1 MSRIGKNPVVIPDGV
16 SVEVAEK
23 DVSVKGP
30 KGALS
35 LTLVDEVSA
44 RREDAK
50 IWIEPR
56 DDSQRARN
64 MWGMQRT
71 LVNNMIT
78 GVSSGFRIDLEIVGV
93 GYRAQVQGRE
103 AVLSLGFSQE
113 VRYAI
118 PEGIE
123 IQCETNTA
131 IAISGIDRQKVGQV
145 AADLRAFRKPEPYKG
160 KGIRYKGEYVFRKEG
175 KKK

>member
-78 GVSSGFRIDLEIVGV
+78 GVSSGFRINLEIVGV

-103 AVLSLGFSQE
+103 AVLNLGFSQE

>member
-16 SVEVAEK
+16 SVELAEK
-23 DVSVKGP
+23 DVSVMGP

-44 RREDAK
+44 RREDDK

-78 GVSSGFRIDLEIVGV
+78 GVSSGFRVDLEIVGV

-118 PEGIE
+118 PDGIE
-123 IQCETNTA
+123 VQCETNTA

>member
-1 MSRIGKNPVVIPDGV
+1 MSRIGKTPVTIPDGV
-16 SVEVAEK
+16 SVELAGA

-30 KGALS
+30 KGVLS
-35 LTLVDEVSA
+35 LTLVDEVAA
-44 RREDAK
+44 RREANQ

-56 DDSQRARN
+56 DKSQRART

-71 LVNNMIT
+71 LLNNMVT

-103 AVLSLGFSQE
+103 AVLSLGFSDE
-113 VRYAI
+113 IRYPI
-118 PEGIE
+118 PDDIE
-123 IQCETNTA
+123 IECATNTT
-131 IAISGIDRQKVGQV
+131 IAVSGISRQRVGQV
-145 AADLRAFRKPEPYKG
+145 AADIRAFRKPEPYKG
-160 KGIRYKGEYVFRKEG
+160 KGIRYKGEYVYRKEG

>member
-1 MSRIGKNPVVIPDGV
+1 
-16 SVEVAEK
+16 
-23 DVSVKGP
+23 
-30 KGALS
+30 
-35 LTLVDEVSA
+35 
-44 RREDAK
+44 
-50 IWIEPR
+50 
-56 DDSQRARN
+56 
-64 MWGMQRT
+64 
-71 LVNNMIT
+71 MIT

-118 PEGIE
+118 PEGIDV
-123 IQCETNTA
+123 QCETNTA
-131 IAISGIDRQKVGQV
+131 IAVSGIDRQKVGQV

>member
-16 SVEVAEK
+16 SVDLAEK

-44 RREDAK
+44 RREDDK

-56 DDSQRARN
+56 DDSQRASN

-118 PEGIE
+118 PEGIDV
-123 IQCETNTA
+123 QCETNTA
-131 IAISGIDRQKVGQV
+131 IAVSGIDRQKVGQV

>member
-16 SVEVAEK
+16 SVELAEK

-44 RREDAK
+44 RREDDK

-56 DDSQRARN
+56 DDSQRASN

-118 PEGIE
+118 PEGIDV
-123 IQCETNTA
+123 QCETNTA
-131 IAISGIDRQKVGQV
+131 IAVSGIDRQKVGQV

>member
-44 RREDAK
+44 RREDDK

-56 DDSQRARN
+56 DDSQRASN

-123 IQCETNTA
+123 VQCETNTA